1 MKTLTISGSRE
12 WADYEAFSNY
22 VDLEIK
28 KRGGVDAIKAGDC
41 PTGVDVMAD
50 RYARKHELHFFRFA
64 AKWTVDGKRA
74 GPIRNATMIKVE
86 PRLAITDP
94 ASADYLYSYIAFPGP
109 DSKGTANFIAK
120 AEEKMAGVVIEVD
133 K

>member
-22 VDLEIK
+22 VDLEIE

-64 AKWTVDGKRA
+64 AKWSTEGNKA
-74 GPIRNATMIKVE
+74 GPIRNSIMLKVE
-86 PRLAITDP
+86 PRP
-94 ASADYLYSYIAFPGP
+94 ALDFAHYPGLYGWIAFPGP
-109 DSKGTANFIAK
+109 TSKGTVNFIAK
-120 AEEKMAGVVIEVD
+120 AEDRMAGTIIEVD